1 MPHEWVARKH
11 RLQSNADLENAD
23 LDNTDLENTGLENAD
38 LAI

>member
-23 LDNTDLENTGLENAD
+23 LENTGLKNAD